1 MFNLCFDDSFC
12 AGVFCIACSAY
23 FLEQKDFYLH
33 IFYLMVVWEPLF
45 IGARAFLLVTPFCVF
60 LLHYTPGL
68 VPIFH
73 CKVLF
78 YFAISHLRG
87 CLEKKHVLSI
97 EGGLVGYHN

>member
-1 MFNLCFDDSFC
+1 
-12 AGVFCIACSAY
+12 
-23 FLEQKDFYLH
+23 
-33 IFYLMVVWEPLF
+33 MVVWEPLF

-78 YFAISHLRG
+78 ILQFATFGVVWR
-87 CLEKKHVLSI
+87 KKHVLSI